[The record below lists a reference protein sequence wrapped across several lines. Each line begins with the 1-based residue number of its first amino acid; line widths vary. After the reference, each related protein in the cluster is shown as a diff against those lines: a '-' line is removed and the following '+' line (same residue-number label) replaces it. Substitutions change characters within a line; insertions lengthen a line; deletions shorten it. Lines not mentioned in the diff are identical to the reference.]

1 LWHLAEF
8 LQSIAK
14 YYSKHLKE
22 LLMRK
27 IILLLG
33 ITTLSFQSWA
43 RELSLPNFTDLAKLT
58 GPAVVN
64 IVARDN
70 ADENA
75 PNTAQPNDELFRFFG
90 IPNQPQ
96 NRDRVSGGSGFI
108 ISSDGLILTNRH
120 VIEGADKILVTLLDR
135 REFEAELI
143 GEDEASDI
151 AVLKIDGKNLP
162 KLKIGSA
169 DNLEIGEWVM
179 AIGSPLSF
187 ENSVTKGIVSAKGRQ
202 IGSQQYVPYIQSD
215 VPINRGNSGGPLINL
230 DGEVVGINTLIFSN
244 TGGYMGISFSVPID
258 VAVNVAEQLQTNGSV
273 QRGLLGVGIDDV
285 NQAMAD
291 YLGMDVPRGALINQV
306 SSNSSAEKAG
316 VKVGDVIIS
325 FNGKAIK
332 TRQSLPPVVGS
343 VKPNTEVSL
352 EVFRDGKIKQ
362 LTAKLDALN
371 DDIQAGNLN
380 NNNNELNAGIGF
392 SVSKLSE
399 QDKERTG
406 ETEGVIVT
414 DISEKDVER
423 ANLRVGAVIKR
434 VGKKDIANL
443 SDFSDAIDAIDEDEP
458 LVLLVKQ
465 GPGNTF
471 IVIER

>member
-1 LWHLAEF
+1 MG
-8 LQSIAK
+8 
-14 YYSKHLKE
+14 
-22 LLMRK
+22 LM
-27 IILLLG
+27 
-33 ITTLSFQSWA
+33 TLSSASWA
-43 RELSLPNFTDLAKLT
+43 KELSLPNFIDLAKQT

-64 IVARDN
+64 IIARKN
-70 ADENA
+70 AEEK
-75 PNTAQPNDELFRFFG
+75 TANSTQPNEELFRFFG
-90 IPNQPQ
+90 APGQPQ

-108 ISSDGLILTNRH
+108 ISADGLILTNRH
-120 VIEGADKILVTLLDR
+120 VIDGADKIIVTLLDR

-151 AVLKIDGKNLP
+151 AVLKIDGKNFP

-169 DNLEIGEWVM
+169 DDLEIGEWVM

-202 IGSQQYVPYIQSD
+202 IGRQQYVPYIQSD

-258 VAVNVAEQLQTNGSV
+258 VAVNVADQIQTNGSV
-273 QRGLLGVGIDDV
+273 QRGLLGVGIDNV

-291 YLGMDVPRGALINQV
+291 YLGMDIPRGALVNQV
-306 SSNSSAEKAG
+306 SGGSSAENAG
-316 VKVGDVIIS
+316 IEVGDVIVS
-325 FNGKAIK
+325 FNGKPIK

-343 VKPNTEVSL
+343 VMPNTEVAL
-352 EVFRDGKIKQ
+352 EVFRDGKVKR
-362 LTAKLDALN
+362 LTAKLDALSDDLQSGNSNSDN
-371 DDIQAGNLN
+371 DEVNV
-380 NNNNELNAGIGF
+380 GIGF

-406 ETEGVIVT
+406 ESVGVVVT
-414 DISEKDVER
+414 GITEKDVER
-423 ANLRVGAVIKR
+423 ANLRVGDVIKR
-434 VGKKDIANL
+434 VGKNDIADL
-443 SDFSDAIDAIDEDEP
+443 SGFSDAIDAVDEDEP

>member
-1 LWHLAEF
+1 MKK
-8 LQSIAK
+8 IM
-14 YYSKHLKE
+14 
-22 LLMRK
+22 LLIGM
-27 IILLLG
+27 L
-33 ITTLSFQSWA
+33 TLSIPLYA
-43 RELSLPNFTDLAKLT
+43 KEMNLPNFTELAKQT

-75 PNTAQPNDELFRFFG
+75 TDVPNQNEELFRFFG
-90 IPNQPQ
+90 IPSPGQPQ

-108 ISSDGLILTNRH
+108 ISSDGIILTNRH
-120 VIEGADKILVTLLDR
+120 VIDGADKIIVTLMDR

-151 AVLKIDGKNLP
+151 AVLKIEGKNLP
-162 KLKIGSA
+162 NLKIGSA
-169 DNLEIGEWVM
+169 DELEIGEWVM

-187 ENSVTKGIVSAKGRQ
+187 ENSVTKGIVSAKERQ

-215 VPINRGNSGGPLINL
+215 VPINRGNSGGPLMNL
-230 DGEVVGINTLIFSN
+230 NGEVVGINTLIFSN

-258 VAVNVAEQLQTNGSV
+258 VAINVADQLQATGTV

-291 YLGMDVPRGALINQV
+291 YLGMKIPRGALVNQV
-306 SSNSSAEKAG
+306 SAGSSAEKAG
-316 VKVGDVIIS
+316 VEVGDVIIK
-325 FNGKAIK
+325 FNNKPIK
-332 TRQSLPPVVGS
+332 TRQSLPPAVGS

-352 EVFRDGKIKQ
+352 EVFRDGKVKK
-362 LTAKLDALN
+362 LMAKLDALSDN
-371 DDIQAGNLN
+371 LQAGTGGSS
-380 NNNNELNAGIGF
+380 NEEVNAGIGF

-406 ETEGVIVT
+406 ETSGVIVT
-414 DISEKDVER
+414 DIKEKDVER
-423 ANLRVGAVIKR
+423 ANLRVGDVIKR
-434 VGKKDIANL
+434 VGKKNINNL
-443 SDFSDAIDAIDEDEP
+443 SDFSEAIDEVDKDEP

>member
-1 LWHLAEF
+1 M
-8 LQSIAK
+8 K
-14 YYSKHLKE
+14 R
-22 LLMRK
+22 LLMLMSMWT
-27 IILLLG
+27 IS
-33 ITTLSFQSWA
+33 LSA
-43 RELSLPNFTDLAKLT
+43 VAAEMTLPNFTALAKQT

-75 PNTAQPNDELFRFFG
+75 ATQADPNSELYRFFG

-108 ISSDGLILTNRH
+108 ISEDGTILTNRH
-120 VIEGADKILVTLLDR
+120 VVEGADKIIVTLMDR
-135 REFEAELI
+135 REFEAELV

-151 AVLKIDGKNLP
+151 AVLKIAGNDFP
-162 KLKIGSA
+162 KLKLAES
-169 DNLEIGEWVM
+169 DDLEIGEWVM

-187 ENSVTKGIVSAKGRQ
+187 ENSITKGIISAKGRQ

-258 VAVNVAEQLQTNGSV
+258 VAMNVANQLQTNGV
-273 QRGLLGVGIDDV
+273 VKRGLLGVGIDDV

-291 YLGMDVPRGALINQV
+291 YLGMDKPLGALVNQV
-306 SSNSSAEKAG
+306 SENSAAQKAG
-316 VKVGDVIIS
+316 IEVGDVIIS
-325 FNGKAIK
+325 FNNKAIK

-343 VKPNTEVSL
+343 VMPDTEVSL
-352 EVFRDGKIKQ
+352 QVFRDGKVKD
-362 LTAKLDALN
+362 LTAVLGIFNAN
-371 DDIQAGNLN
+371 QQANNTDDDGEQIQ
-380 NNNNELNAGIGF
+380 AGIGF

-406 ETEGVIVT
+406 EDSGVIVT
-414 DISEKDVER
+414 DITEKDVER
-423 ANLRVGAVIKR
+423 ANLRVGDVIKR
-434 VGKKDIANL
+434 IGKNDIKDL
-443 SDFSDAIDAIDEDEP
+443 SDFSDAIDELDDDES
-458 LVLLVKQ
+458 LVLLVKR

>member
-1 LWHLAEF
+1 MKKLIVLISFLACSTGTF
-8 LQSIAK
+8 AK
-14 YYSKHLKE
+14 E
-22 LLMRK
+22 M
-27 IILLLG
+27 
-33 ITTLSFQSWA
+33 
-43 RELSLPNFTDLAKLT
+43 SLPDFTDLAKMT

-64 IVARDN
+64 IIARDN
-70 ADENA
+70 ADDNDLNSSS
-75 PNTAQPNDELFRFFG
+75 PNNDLNRFFG
-90 IPNQPQ
+90 IPSQPQ

-108 ISSDGLILTNRH
+108 IAADGLILTNRH
-120 VIEGADKILVTLLDR
+120 VIQGADKIIVTLLDR

-151 AVLKIDGKNLP
+151 AVLKINGENLP

-169 DNLEIGEWVM
+169 DDLEIGEWVM

-202 IGSQQYVPYIQSD
+202 IGAQQYVPYIQSD

-230 DGEVVGINTLIFSN
+230 DGEVVGINTLIYSN

-258 VAVNVAEQLQTNGSV
+258 VAINVANQLKTNGTV
-273 QRGLLGVGIDDV
+273 KRGLLGVGIDDV

-291 YLGMDVPRGALINQV
+291 YLGMDKPMGALVNQV
-306 SSNSSAEKAG
+306 SENSSAEKAG
-316 VKVGDVIIS
+316 VQVGDVIIS
-325 FNGKAIK
+325 FNNKVIK

-343 VKPNTEVSL
+343 VMPDTEVTFK
-352 EVFRDGKIKQ
+352 VFRDGKVKQ
-362 LTAKLDALN
+362 LTAVLGVLSDNLVAGANSSGDA
-371 DDIQAGNLN
+371 GST
-380 NNNNELNAGIGF
+380 AGIGF
-392 SVSKLSE
+392 SVSKLSP
-399 QDKERTG
+399 QDIERTG

-423 ANLRVGAVIKR
+423 ANLRVGDVIKR
-434 VGKKDIANL
+434 IGKKKITDL
-443 SDFSDAIDAIDEDEP
+443 SDFSDAIDDLAEDET

>member
-1 LWHLAEF
+1 M
-8 LQSIAK
+8 K
-14 YYSKHLKE
+14 
-22 LLMRK
+22 K
-27 IILLLG
+27 IILLVGLM
-33 ITTLSFQSWA
+33 TLSSASWA
-43 RELSLPNFTDLAKLT
+43 KELSLPNFIDLAKQT

-64 IVARDN
+64 IIARQN

-75 PNTAQPNDELFRFFG
+75 SNTAQPNEELFRFFG
-90 IPNQPQ
+90 MPNQPQ

-108 ISSDGLILTNRH
+108 ISTEGLILTNRH
-120 VIEGADKILVTLLDR
+120 VIEGADKIIVTLLDR

-151 AVLKIDGKNLP
+151 AVLKIDGKNFP

-169 DNLEIGEWVM
+169 DDLEIGEWVM

-202 IGSQQYVPYIQSD
+202 IGRQQYVPYIQSD

-258 VAVNVAEQLQTNGSV
+258 VAVNVADQIQANGSV
-273 QRGLLGVGIDDV
+273 QRGLLGVGIDNV

-291 YLGMDVPRGALINQV
+291 YLGMDIPRGALVNQV
-306 SSNSSAEKAG
+306 SGGSSAENAG
-316 VKVGDVIIS
+316 IEVGDVIVS
-325 FNGKAIK
+325 FNGKPIK

-343 VKPNTEVSL
+343 VMPNTEVAL
-352 EVFRDGKIKQ
+352 EVFRDGKVKR
-362 LTAKLDALN
+362 LTAKLDALS
-371 DDIQAGNLN
+371 DDLQSGNSN
-380 NNNNELNAGIGF
+380 RDNGEVNAGIGF

-406 ETEGVIVT
+406 ESVGVIVT
-414 DISEKDVER
+414 GITEKDVER
-423 ANLRVGAVIKR
+423 ANLRVGDVIKR
-434 VGKKDIANL
+434 VGKNDIADL
-443 SDFSDAIDAIDEDEP
+443 SGFSDAIDAVDEDEP

-465 GPGNTF
+465 GQGNTF

>member
-1 LWHLAEF
+1 MGLMSLSLNAW
-8 LQSIAK
+8 S
-14 YYSKHLKE
+14 KE
-22 LLMRK
+22 LN
-27 IILLLG
+27 
-33 ITTLSFQSWA
+33 
-43 RELSLPNFTDLAKLT
+43 LPNFTDLAKQT

-64 IVARDN
+64 IIARDN
-70 ADENA
+70 ADENTD
-75 PNTAQPNDELFRFFG
+75 NTAQPNEELFRFFG

-108 ISSDGLILTNRH
+108 ISADGIILTNRH
-120 VIEGADKILVTLLDR
+120 VIDGADKIIVTLLDR

-162 KLKIGSA
+162 KLKIGSTE
-169 DNLEIGEWVM
+169 DLEIGEWVM

-202 IGSQQYVPYIQSD
+202 IGRQQYVPYIQSD
-215 VPINRGNSGGPLINL
+215 VPINRGNSGGPLMNL

-258 VAVNVAEQLQTNGSV
+258 VAMNVAEQLQANGKV

-291 YLGMDVPRGALINQV
+291 YLGMEIPQGALVNQI
-306 SSNSSAEKAG
+306 SAGSSAEKAG
-316 VKVGDVIIS
+316 IEVGDVIIS

-352 EVFRDGKIKQ
+352 QVFRDGKIKT
-362 LTAKLDALN
+362 LSAKLDALG
-371 DDIQAGNLN
+371 DDLQAGNTDN
-380 NNNNELNAGIGF
+380 GQDELSAGIGF
-392 SVSKLSE
+392 SVRSLSE
-399 QDKERTG
+399 QDKELTG
-406 ETEGVIVT
+406 ETAGVIVT
-414 DISEKDVER
+414 EITEKDVER
-423 ANLRVGAVIKR
+423 ANLRVGDVIKR
-434 VGKKDIANL
+434 VGKQDITGLA
-443 SDFSDAIDAIDEDEP
+443 DFSDAIGAIDEDEP

-465 GPGNTF
+465 GAGNTF

>member
-1 LWHLAEF
+1 MKKSSLL
-8 LQSIAK
+8 L
-14 YYSKHLKE
+14 
-22 LLMRK
+22 LLM
-27 IILLLG
+27 L
-33 ITTLSFQSWA
+33 FQFQVSA
-43 RELSLPNFTDLAKLT
+43 KPNALPDFTELAKLT

-64 IVARDN
+64 IVARDLADDN
-70 ADENA
+70 AESVN
-75 PNTAQPNDELFRFFG
+75 PQNEELFKFFG

-108 ISSDGLILTNRH
+108 ISSDGIILTNRH
-120 VIEGADKILVTLLDR
+120 VIDGADKIVVTLLDR

-151 AVLKIDGKNLP
+151 AVLKIDGEKLP
-162 KLKIGSA
+162 KLEIGSA
-169 DNLEIGEWVM
+169 DELEIGEWVM

-202 IGSQQYVPYIQSD
+202 IGRQQYVPYIQSD

-230 DGEVVGINTLIFSN
+230 EGKVVGINTLIFSN

-258 VAVNVAEQLQTNGSV
+258 VAINVAEQLQANGSV
-273 QRGLLGVGIDDV
+273 KRGLLGVGIDDV

-291 YLGMDVPRGALINQV
+291 YLGMDKPMGALVNQV
-306 SSNSSAEKAG
+306 SPGSAAEKAG
-316 VKVGDVIIS
+316 IEVGDVIIS
-325 FNGKAIK
+325 FNNKSIK

-343 VKPNTEVSL
+343 VMPNTEVIL
-352 EVFRDGKIKQ
+352 EVFRDGKVKS
-362 LTAKLDALN
+362 LTAQLDSLDNTLAN
-371 DDIQAGNLN
+371 DAN
-380 NNNNELNAGIGF
+380 NNGNSEIKAGIGF
-392 SVSKLSE
+392 SVSMLSE

-406 ETEGVIVT
+406 EQSGVIVT

-423 ANLRVGAVIKR
+423 ANLRVGDVIKR
-434 VGKKDIANL
+434 IGKKEISNL
-443 SDFSDAIDAIDEDEP
+443 SDFSDAIDSLGEDEP

-465 GPGNTF
+465 GAGNTF